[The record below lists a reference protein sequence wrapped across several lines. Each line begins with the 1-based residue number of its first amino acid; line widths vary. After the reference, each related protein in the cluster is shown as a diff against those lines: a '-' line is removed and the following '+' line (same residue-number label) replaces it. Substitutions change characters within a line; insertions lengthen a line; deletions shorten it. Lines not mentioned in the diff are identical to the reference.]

1 MERISV
7 VVVDDH
13 PLFRQG
19 VIDALS
25 LNSELNIV
33 GQAATGEEGLNLIRK
48 LKPDVAVVDV
58 NLPGINGTQIARH
71 ISQEKI
77 PSRVIF
83 LTAYDDTEQKINA
96 MNLGVAAYCSKDI
109 LPEKLVWVIH
119 QVSQGD
125 FVFDEKIISQGDLE
139 LVAEKTAKEIVD
151 HPLWGR
157 EAYQPLSGREMQVLD
172 SITRGLSNKEIALQ
186 LEISQQTVKN
196 HITTILRKLNVSDR
210 TQAAVYAL
218 KRGWVRLDQG
228 QDFIGEKGAE

>member
-1 MERISV
+1 MDRISV

-25 LNSELNIV
+25 LNPELHIV
-33 GQAATGEEGLNLIRK
+33 GQAANGEEGLSLIRQ
-48 LKPDVAVVDV
+48 LKPDVALVDV
-58 NLPGINGTQIARH
+58 NLPGMNGPQIARN
-71 ISQEKI
+71 IAQEKI

-83 LTAYDDTEQKINA
+83 LTAYDDAEQKILA

-109 LPEKLVWVIH
+109 LPESLVNVIH

-125 FVFDEKIISQGDLE
+125 FVFDQRIISQGDLE
-139 LVAEKTAKEIVD
+139 IYAKKSTKDILE

-157 EAYQPLSGREMQVLD
+157 ETFQPLSTREMQVLD

-186 LEISQQTVKN
+186 LDISQQTVKN

-210 TQAAVYAL
+210 TQAAVFAL
-218 KRGWVRLDQG
+218 KRGWVRLDQS
-228 QDFIGEKGAE
+228 QDTSGE